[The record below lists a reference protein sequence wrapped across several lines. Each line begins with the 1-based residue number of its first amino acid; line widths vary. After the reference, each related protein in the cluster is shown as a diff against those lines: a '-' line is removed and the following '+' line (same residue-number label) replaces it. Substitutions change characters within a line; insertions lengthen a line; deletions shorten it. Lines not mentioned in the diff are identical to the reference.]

1 MFLDLLSVQNQPLG
15 IVAVQPVNL
24 ARLHDL
30 SRSILPHGQHTA
42 PFVAVLLHI
51 LDADAVIRHL
61 LDRHD
66 LLTEQINCRLIETV
80 IDMGQHQLAALIDND
95 AGGIVPKGV
104 VLHQPKGVT
113 VDLLMVNRVPCA
125 DMTIH
130 RHAGGVF
137 VDNRA
142 FLFKDSLFLLFF
154 GNHRDSH
161 NPVSDFGK
169 LLRHFE
175 LSHKLPQK
183 IRRKR
188 AEAVFCQPCDK
199 EGTGNNIIDFT
210 AVIPQSAVERQPV
223 HLAFFVADNGDRLF
237 KGIDRLNV
245 PANLML

>member
-1 MFLDLLSVQNQPLG
+1 
-15 IVAVQPVNL
+15 
-24 ARLHDL
+24 
-30 SRSILPHGQHTA
+30 
-42 PFVAVLLHI
+42 
-51 LDADAVIRHL
+51 
-61 LDRHD
+61 
-66 LLTEQINCRLIETV
+66 
-80 IDMGQHQLAALIDND
+80 MGQHQLAALIDND
-95 AGGIVPKGV
+95 AGGIVPEGIM
-104 VLHQPKGVT
+104 LHQPKGVT

-137 VDNRA
+137 VDNGA
-142 FLFKDSLFLLFF
+142 FLFKNGLFLLFF

-175 LSHKLPQK
+175 LRHKLPQQ

-188 AEAVFCQPCDK
+188 AEAVIRQTRNK
-199 EGTGNNIIDFT
+199 EGTGNNVIDFT
-210 AVIPQSAVERQPV
+210 AVIPQSAVERQTV
-223 HLAFFVADNGDRLF
+223 HLAFFIADNGNRLF